1 MSGKVSDN
9 VGRSSGLVKAAPGG
23 ISTVAG
29 DKSSPT
35 VGDVWYNSSTGK
47 LRAYVTANAWSA
59 GGALGSV
66 RRSAQGFGLKGA
78 AAVAGGKDASSVLGT
93 SEEYDGSSW
102 TAGGATNTDSEGA
115 AQAGLQAARIK
126 SGGYDGSNPTAGS
139 ETYDGS
145 SWTAITA
152 APTAKYEGGGLGT
165 STAFVLFAGGP
176 GVSNSTHTW
185 NGTSWATGGTMNT
198 PLHYAN
204 GCGTITAGLSV
215 GGLNPTP
222 TNVNVVE
229 EYNGTDWTTVTAY
242 PTTISHRAVAGA
254 QTNALVIAGKTDN
267 STSTVTDECY
277 SYDGTN
283 WTQTTDFP
291 YKTYLGGASK
301 SDATAGGST
310 IHIGGYDHDA
320 SGAVV
325 ARTHHWLGTDSVSVS
340 TE

>member
-1 MSGKVSDN
+1 MSGIISDN
-9 VGRSSGLVKAAPGG
+9 KGRSSGLVKAAAGG
-23 ISTVAG
+23 VPTIAG
-29 DKSSPT
+29 DKSPAT
-35 VGDVWYNSSTGK
+35 AGDIWFNSSTGK
-47 LRAYVTANAWSA
+47 MRCYIPVAAWSA
-59 GGALGSV
+59 GGALGTARQSCM
-66 RRSAQGFGLKGA
+66 GFGTSGA
-78 AAVAGGKDASSVLGT
+78 AAVAGGNHPALGT
-93 SEEYDGSSW
+93 TEEYNGTSWGS
-102 TAGGATNTDSEGA
+102 GGATNTDAHGT
-115 AQAGLQAARIK
+115 AQGGLQTAGIK
-126 SGGYDGSNPTAGS
+126 SMGYDSGATTGS